1 MKRVLFLCT
10 GNSCRSQ
17 MAEVLLN
24 HLGKGRYEAVSAGA
38 KPAGEVHPLTIRTL
52 KEANLPT
59 EGLRSKSRDE
69 FKSLSIDMVIT
80 VCESAKESCPIWPGP
95 THIHWSLG
103 DPAEA
108 KGSDEEKMRVFRKI
122 FSEIKEHVESLID
135 DTHEKIK

>member
-1 MKRVLFLCT
+1 MKQVLFLCT

-24 HLGKGRYEAVSAGA
+24 YLGTGRYKAVSAGA
-38 KPAGEVHPLTIRTL
+38 KPSGQVHPLTIRTL

-69 FKSLSIDMVIT
+69 FKDEPIDIVIT

-95 THIHWSLG
+95 INIHWSLE

-108 KGSDEEKMRVFRKI
+108 KGSDEEKMRVFRRV
-122 FSEIKEHVESLID
+122 FSAVQQHVQSFLAD
-135 DTHEKIK
+135 AK